1 MDNKKRHI
9 DSQHKKDVNIKKL
22 SLILLFIII
31 LVPGLHAQEFK
42 LIGGVNTSEYITGNH
57 IHLLLSTD
65 PISASLNADSY
76 YKWEYKSGFLIGVG
90 VEYPLNKRISI
101 EIDGLYF
108 QRGSKLRVADVP
120 NWEKKYSLAVISF
133 PVLIK
138 IKPYTYTSP
147 YIVGGGEF
155 SIVLSHQDEVTFEDN
170 VTINNIRWRT
180 KSCYTGL
187 VLGGGFEI
195 KLLKFFV
202 FIEGRYHLGLNDI
215 QKYSRN
221 WESMRTNS
229 MAFIV
234 GFKI

>member
-1 MDNKKRHI
+1 MRK
-9 DSQHKKDVNIKKL
+9 S
-22 SLILLFIII
+22 SFIILI
-31 LVPGLHAQEFK
+31 VMLVSGLYGQEFK
-42 LIGGVNTSEYITGNH
+42 FIGGVNTSEYITGNH
-57 IHLLLSTD
+57 IHILLSDD
-65 PISASLNADSY
+65 PISAPLNDDSY
-76 YKWEYKSGFLIGVG
+76 CKWEYKSGFLSGAG
-90 VEYPLNKRISI
+90 VEYPINKKISI
-101 EIDGLYF
+101 EIDVLYF
-108 QRGSKLRVADVP
+108 QRGSKLRLADMP
-120 NWEKKYSLAVISF
+120 NWEKIYSLAVISF
-133 PVLIK
+133 PILIK

-155 SIVLSHQDEVTFEDN
+155 SIVLSHKDEVIYDDN
-170 VTINNIRWRT
+170 VTINNIRRKT

-187 VLGGGFEI
+187 VFGGGFEI

-215 QKYSRN
+215 QKEIRH

>member
-1 MDNKKRHI
+1 MKPNTK
-9 DSQHKKDVNIKKL
+9 VL
-22 SLILLFIII
+22 SVAFFLSVSIM
-31 LVPGLHAQEFK
+31 LVSTVYAQEFK
-42 LIGGVNTSEYITGNH
+42 FIGGVNTSEYITGNH
-57 IHLLLSTD
+57 IHLLHSTV
-65 PISASLNADSY
+65 PISAPLNADSY
-76 YKWEYKSGFLIGVG
+76 YKWGYKSGFLIGAG
-90 VEYPLNKRISI
+90 VEYPLNKKISI
-101 EIDGLYF
+101 EIDVLYF
-108 QRGSKLRVADVP
+108 QRGSKFKLIDVP
-120 NWEKKYSLAVISF
+120 NWEKIYSLNVISF
-133 PVLIK
+133 PILIK

-215 QKYSRN
+215 QKEPRH

-229 MAFIV
+229 MALIIGLKFSL
-234 GFKI
+234 